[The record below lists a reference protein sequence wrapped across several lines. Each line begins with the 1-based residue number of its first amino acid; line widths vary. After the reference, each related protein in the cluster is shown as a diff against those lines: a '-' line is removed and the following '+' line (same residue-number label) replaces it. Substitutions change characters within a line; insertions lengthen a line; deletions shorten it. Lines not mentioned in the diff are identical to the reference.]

1 MPEGPEI
8 HRASDRIRTA
18 LEGKKIFNV
27 KIDFQPLAGMEYL
40 FEGEVIEKV
49 EARGKALLIHGP
61 TRVLYAHSQ
70 LYGRWM
76 VNSKSRTL
84 PKSNRSLRILF
95 ESDTHVVRLFS
106 ATDILLLEHHEI
118 ELHPYISKLG
128 PDVVLP
134 STGVMEI
141 QHHITQ
147 QRFQRRR
154 LGGLLLDQ
162 GFLSGIGN
170 YLRSEILYKANLL
183 PQRTIASLKQE
194 ELLRFCEVTKEIVQ
208 RAYEHKGITLSQ
220 ERYTALRNQGLTHG
234 ASRHYVFTRAG
245 RTCYEC
251 QTLIERHNV
260 SSRRLDLCPSC
271 QV

>member
-8 HRASDRIRTA
+8 HRASDRIRAA
-18 LEGKKIFNV
+18 LEGKQILNV
-27 KIDFQPLAGMEYL
+27 KFEFQPLAEMEYL
-40 FEGEVIEKV
+40 FEGEVIDKV

-84 PKSNRSLRILF
+84 PESTRSLRIML
-95 ESDTHVVRLFS
+95 ESETHVVRLFS
-106 ATDILLLEHHEI
+106 ATDILILEHHEI
-118 ELHPYISKLG
+118 DLHPYISKLG
-128 PDVVLP
+128 PDVVL
-134 STGVMEI
+134 SATGVSDI
-141 QHHITQ
+141 HNHILQ
-147 QRFQRRR
+147 PRFQRRR

-162 GFLSGIGN
+162 GFLSGVGN
-170 YLRSEILYKANLL
+170 YLRSEILFKANLL
-183 PQRTIASLKQE
+183 PQRTIASLKPE
-194 ELLRFCEVTKEIVQ
+194 ELQRFCEMSKEIVQ

-220 ERYTALRNQGLTHG
+220 EKYAALRKEGHSHG

-251 QTLIERHNV
+251 QTLIERHTV
-260 SSRRLDLCPSC
+260 ASRRLDLCPTC
-271 QV
+271 QI